1 MGKVESGR
9 RVFETTAVLRRR
21 WLVFAEAVWVFFQ
34 PSRLF
39 DGCPWRGIWEARER
53 SLVVVMCKISLI
65 LGSLAYAAHYIF
77 FDRVQELHPLQFWL
91 YFRVAMGCLLLA
103 AALLYASPLIYRLG
117 RFYRFPGALVMWAI
131 AYTQALVSHWY
142 SADAWAFCFVFVLVS
157 LLILRMGV
165 LASLGYIVLVVTS
178 IWSPLRQAGLP
189 DSYLTSGLVV
199 TLALLIAFQSVHHY
213 SIRRF
218 LQEQESL
225 RQQREVIE
233 LRMVI
238 ADQIR
243 LLIPKVIAKRIERL
257 VAESG
262 LGVRRAMSQA
272 LQPEQKQVVCLHT
285 DIRGYT
291 RSVEQSDEFLERAVI
306 PEITLMN
313 KIIDDL
319 DGVPRKIGD
328 LLFAYFDESD
338 QQKNALRGLLAAI
351 NLSLISQSVNQST
364 DSPPIRRYFLLVC
377 GAAWVG
383 NMGGNDSS
391 VEITALG
398 SPVNLAARLDELTKH
413 DAFQHRVQ
421 LGDIVMSEKMYGL
434 LQGQIPNLV
443 SALINLSDLGLAV
456 RNFPQV
462 QQLRI
467 VRPDQQLADRLQSLH
482 ARWPL

>member
-1 MGKVESGR
+1 MGKVKSGG
-9 RVFETTAVLRRR
+9 RVFETTAVLHRR
-21 WLVFAEAVWVFFQ
+21 WLVFAQAVWVFFQ
-34 PSRLF
+34 PLRLF
-39 DGCPWRGIWEARER
+39 DGYPWRGIWEARER
-53 SLVVVMCKISLI
+53 RLVVVMSRAWLI
-65 LGSLAYAAHYIF
+65 LAAIAYAAHYLF
-77 FDRVQELHPLQFWL
+77 FDRVEQLQPLQFWL
-91 YFRVAMGCLLLA
+91 FFRAAMGAMLLA
-103 AALLYASPLIYRLG
+103 TALLYASPWIHRLG
-117 RFYRFPGALVMWAI
+117 RSYRIPSALAMWLMT
-131 AYTQALVSHWY
+131 YTQAFVTQWY
-142 SADAWAFCFVFVLVS
+142 SVDAWAFCFVFLLVS
-157 LLILRMGV
+157 LLILRMSAFYSLVYMALV
-165 LASLGYIVLVVTS
+165 LSS
-178 IWSPLRQAGLP
+178 IWQPLQQAGLP
-189 DSYLTSGLVV
+189 DSYLISGVMVSLAL
-199 TLALLIAFQSVHHY
+199 TLAFVMAHH
-213 SIRRF
+213 SAIRHF
-218 LQEQESL
+218 LREQESL
-225 RQQREVIE
+225 RRQREVIE

-238 ADQIR
+238 AEKIR

-257 VAESG
+257 VAEFG
-262 LGVRRAMSQA
+262 LGVRRAVNQA
-272 LQPEQKQVVCLHT
+272 LRPEQKQVVCLHT

-413 DAFQHRVQ
+413 DAFQKRVQ

-434 LQGQIPNLV
+434 LQGQIPDLV
-443 SALINLSDLGLAV
+443 SAQINLSDLGLAV
-456 RNFPQV
+456 RDFPQV

-467 VRPDQQLADRLQSLH
+467 VRPSQQLADRLQSLH
-482 ARWPL
+482 ARWSL